1 MSLMLRHRDGAQ
13 LSTID
18 GISLKGME
26 TLINTYPLSYQWY
39 LNNKPL
45 SLDDYKVYKLLQG
58 VTSNEGTS

>member
-1 MSLMLRHRDGAQ
+1 MSLMLRHRDGAHV
-13 LSTID
+13 TNMN
-18 GISLKGME
+18 GISLRGME